1 MSNPPLIDVHHHALP
16 VVYTA
21 ALAQHGVTE
30 AIPGQEF
37 PAWSPELSLRF
48 MDAHNIQKAY
58 LSVTAPG
65 FAGLTGREA
74 LTLAHDVNA
83 WLSTLSSESTGRFGA
98 FAMIPLDSADTAR
111 AAAVTAIED
120 MQLAGVGLYT
130 STAGQYLGSSDLD
143 PLWEYLEAQ
152 QVPVF
157 IHPGVGPGEVP
168 NFDLPASIL
177 EFPIETARA
186 VASFLFSGRLD
197 RFSNLK
203 LIFTHAGGALPIL
216 LHRLSLRCSVDP
228 ALAARPPIDLMASIG
243 RLYFDLAMSA
253 APGNLEALLSLIS
266 ADRLLFGSDFP
277 LQDEFYAGENADI
290 VYSMDLARNTTSNA
304 HGVFARHPV
313 GLKSAA
319 PCHGE

>member
-16 VVYTA
+16 EVYTA

-65 FAGLTGREA
+65 FAGLTGQA
-74 LTLAHDVNA
+74 AITLAHDVNS
-83 WLSTLSSESTGRFGA
+83 WLATLSDESTGRFGA
-98 FAMIPLDSADTAR
+98 FAMVPLDSAETAC
-111 AAAVTAIED
+111 AAATTAIED
-120 MQLAGVGLYT
+120 MRLDGVGLYT

-143 PLWEYLEAQ
+143 PLWEYLDAQ

-157 IHPGVGPGEVP
+157 IHPVVGPGTVP
-168 NFDLPASIL
+168 SFGLPASVL

-197 RFSNLK
+197 HFSDLK
-203 LIFTHAGGALPIL
+203 LIFTHSGGALPML
-216 LHRLSLRCSVDP
+216 LHRLNLRYSVDP

-243 RLYFDLAMSA
+243 RLYFDVAMSA
-253 APGNLEALLSLIS
+253 APGNLEALRSLIS

-277 LQDEFYAGENADI
+277 LQNEFYAGENTDI
-290 VYSMDLARNTTSNA
+290 IYSMDLARDTTTNA
-304 HGVFARHPV
+304 HALFAHHPV
-313 GLKSAA
+313 GPA
-319 PCHGE
+319 